1 MKKIFVLSQFT
12 LMLAFILTSCGKLPQ
27 TDIDAAN
34 AAIDS
39 AKTAGADVYI
49 ADEFTAITDSLKS
62 AMEKIEAQK
71 SKFMFRTYD
80 VASKQLQEVKM
91 LAEQAKEHAVIK
103 KNEVREEVQKALN
116 EVNKLVTEN
125 KELIAKAPKGKEGKA
140 ALDEMQNELALIV
153 TSVTETTTLFVNT
166 EYMAAKE
173 KITAAK
179 EKALSINTELKEAIA
194 KYKGRK

>member
-1 MKKIFVLSQFT
+1 
-12 LMLAFILTSCGKLPQ
+12 
-27 TDIDAAN
+27 
-34 AAIDS
+34 
-39 AKTAGADVYI
+39 
-49 ADEFTAITDSLKS
+49 
-62 AMEKIEAQK
+62 MEKIEAQK